1 MMKNFLL
8 IGILLIAGCSQSD
21 DVYTLYRSGVGMPDL
36 RIHVATFDS
45 DDTKDPQFKNYN
57 QSNCQTAQ
65 QLFQNQPNVTT
76 KYWCE
81 KGRYKK

>member
-57 QSNCQTAQ
+57 QSNYWRKPPRLARGCSL
-65 QLFQNQPNVTT
+65 LF
-76 KYWCE
+76 
-81 KGRYKK
+81 